1 MKKHHEAEKENGER
15 WLLTYSDLITLLMVF
30 FVIMYAMSNVDA
42 EKYQRLSTSLSSAFL
57 SEEQLA
63 EVLSKAEANSEK
75 QTESETPSDAADD
88 EQGNTDAQDLEKVAS
103 KVNGMLKE
111 KQLES
116 DVSVSIAE
124 RGVVIS
130 LTNTVVFEPGKA
142 DIKPDFRA
150 LLIQLGSTIKNVDN
164 YIRIEGN
171 TDNVPMSSEQ
181 FASNWELSVERAT
194 QVVRLLIAESGVNPQ
209 KISAIGYGEYRPK
222 VPNDTPEHRAQNRR
236 VDIVLLRDTYDIG
249 ESEMLE
255 QAKGSASSTKSGK
268 TSEQSGEEAAPK
280 EEEAEH

>member
-1 MKKHHEAEKENGER
+1 

-63 EVLSKAEANSEK
+63 EVLSEADADSET
-75 QTESETPSDAADD
+75 QTESEIPAEKADD
-88 EQGNTDAQDLEKVAS
+88 EQGNTDAQDLEAVAAEV
-103 KVNGMLKE
+103 KKMLKE
-111 KQLES
+111 KSLEA

-130 LTNTVVFEPGKA
+130 LTNTVVFESGKA
-142 DIKPDFRA
+142 DIKPNFRS
-150 LLIQLGSTIKNVDN
+150 LLAQLGATVKDVDN

-171 TDNVPMSSEQ
+171 TDNVPMNSAQ
-181 FASNWELSVERAT
+181 FASNWELSVARAT
-194 QVVRLLIAESGVNPQ
+194 QVVRLLINDSGVNPQ

-255 QAKGSASSTKSGK
+255 QASGSATTAGGGTSTE
-268 TSEQSGEEAAPK
+268 TSPAEPGTEGEEPA
-280 EEEAEH
+280 AEH